1 MSDNTHKESG
11 SAATAAWADHDN
23 YEPETNINIPSEE
36 AVEAA
41 KEWVETNE
49 L

>member
-1 MSDNTHKESG
+1 MSHKHKETS
-11 SAATAAWADHDN
+11 SSVTEAWADPDHF
-23 YEPETNINIPSEE
+23 EPDTNVSIPSEE

-41 KEWVETNE
+41 KKWVETNE

>member
-1 MSDNTHKESG
+1 MSDNMHKEPS
-11 SAATAAWADHDN
+11 SAATAAWADHDE
-23 YEPETNINIPSEE
+23 YEPETHINIPSEE

-41 KEWVETNE
+41 KEWVENNE